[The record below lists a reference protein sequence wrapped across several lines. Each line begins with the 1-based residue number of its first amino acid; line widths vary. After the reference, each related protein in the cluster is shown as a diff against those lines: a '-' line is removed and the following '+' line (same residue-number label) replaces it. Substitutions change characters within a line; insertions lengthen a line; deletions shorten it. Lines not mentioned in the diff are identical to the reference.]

1 MMYRSYAGVA
11 ERATLTGQVFGLLG
25 FSMLFTAGGAILAPR
40 IGPAAFLVSLVG
52 SLGCLIALWF
62 LKEKTPINLG
72 LFYLF
77 SVCEGLLLGLVVES
91 YLARGLGVIVVNAA
105 AVTAALVLGLGAYAW
120 TTKRDLTGMSGF
132 LTIAL
137 FGVLAV
143 SLVNAL
149 ILPLLGIAVPL
160 LSLLISLA
168 VAVLFSLFLMVDLQR
183 VRDASGTQGDA
194 IVLAIA
200 VYLDIFNIFLSI
212 LQIMGFLGGRE
223 E

>member
-11 ERATLTGQVFGLLG
+11 ERATITGQVFGLLG
-25 FSMLFTAGGAILAPR
+25 FSLLFTAGGAVLAPQ
-40 IGPAAFLVSLVG
+40 IGPAAFFLSLVG
-52 SLGCLIALWF
+52 SLGCLVALWF

-91 YLARGLGVIVVNAA
+91 YLARGLGVVVANAA

-120 TTKRDLTGMSGF
+120 TTKRDLSGLSGF

-137 FGVLAV
+137 FGVLAAM
-143 SLVNAL
+143 LVNL
-149 ILPLLGIAVPL
+149 LLGLFGLHVPAF
-160 LSLLISLA
+160 SLLISLA

-183 VRDASGTQGDA
+183 VRGASGTQGDA

-200 VYLDIFNIFLSI
+200 IYLDVFNLFLSL
-212 LQIMGFLGGRE
+212 LQILGFLSSRDE
-223 E
+223 

>member
-1 MMYRSYAGVA
+1 MMYPSYAGVA
-11 ERATLTGQVFGLLG
+11 ARERATLTGQVFGLLG
-25 FSMLFTAGGAILAPR
+25 FSMVFTAAG
-40 IGPAAFLVSLVG
+40 SLVG
-52 SLGCLIALWF
+52 SLGSLIALWF

-77 SVCEGLLLGLVVES
+77 SVCEGLLLGLVVEA
-91 YLARGLGVIVVNAA
+91 YLARGMGVVVLNAA

-132 LTIAL
+132 LAIAL

-149 ILPLLGIAVPL
+149 LLPLLGIHVPL
-160 LSLLISLA
+160 LSLIISAA
-168 VAVLFSLFLMVDLQR
+168 VAVLFSLFLMVDVQR
-183 VRDASGTQGDA
+183 VRAASGTHGDA

-200 VYLDIFNIFLSI
+200 VYLDILNLFLSI
-212 LQIMGFLGGRE
+212 LQILGFLSSRE